1 MFLVT
6 TLAAIV
12 AAGAL
17 SVAPSGGD
25 YVRSDGFM
33 HERLTLST
41 SGTFMYEETGCVG
54 GPTRYQGQAQLKAD
68 RVSIEGRHGVLERE
82 LTAVTWGQ
90 RRYLVPPVQMKR
102 FCTYVSGKSLE
113 EPIPFF
119 LRIEDQSK
127 ATPSATDRPSQ
138 CR

>member
-6 TLAAIV
+6 TLAVVA
-12 AAGAL
+12 AAGAP
-17 SVAPSGGD
+17 SATPSGGD

-41 SGTFMYEETGCVG
+41 SGTFTYEETGCVG
-54 GPTRYQGQAQLKAD
+54 GPTKYQGQAQLTAD
-68 RVSIEGRHGVLERE
+68 RVSIRGRHGVLERE
-82 LTAVTWGQ
+82 LTAVTWGR
-90 RRYLVPPVQMKR
+90 RRYLVPPAEMKR
-102 FCTYVSGKSLE
+102 FCTYVAGQSME

-119 LRIEDQSK
+119 LRTEDQSK
-127 ATPSATDRPSQ
+127 PTPSANDRPDP